1 MLETSHLR
9 CFVIVAEEL
18 HFGRAAARL
27 NMTQPP
33 LSRQIQL
40 LERALKCELFLRNSR
55 SVQLTHAGANFLPEA
70 QRILRL
76 MEQASVATQA
86 VAGGRRGTARCGFTA
101 AAAYEFLPNLIRT
114 LKERVPEARLALRE
128 MVSGAQLAALD
139 SGEIDI
145 GLTRGPVDI
154 KIYHQ
159 RAVWRE
165 RLVVALPKGH
175 SLASRRTIAWRDLH
189 AQDFLM
195 YESREGR
202 YFHTLISSRLALED
216 IHPTVVQQLSQI
228 HSILSLVRAGVG
240 IAVVPASAMIMNFSD
255 VEFREFGDRNV
266 LTAELL
272 AVWHHENRN
281 PLVPT
286 IAEIALASGN
296 VGD

>member
-9 CFVIVAEEL
+9 CFVAVAEEL
-18 HFGRAAARL
+18 HFGRAASRL

-40 LERALKCELFLRNSR
+40 LEHALKCDLFLRNSR

-76 MEQASVATQA
+76 IEQASRTTLD

-101 AAAYEFLPNLIRT
+101 AAAYEFLPNLIRM
-114 LKERVPEARLALRE
+114 LKERAPEARLSLRE

-139 SGEIDI
+139 GGEIDI
-145 GLTRGPVDI
+145 SLTRGPVDT
-154 KIYHQ
+154 KIYNQ

-175 SLASRRTIAWRDLH
+175 PLASRRTIAWRDLNR
-189 AQDFLM
+189 QDLLM

-202 YFHTLISSRLALED
+202 YFHTLISSRMALED

-240 IAVVPASAMIMNFSD
+240 IAVVPASAMIMAFSD

-266 LTAELL
+266 VTAELL
-272 AVWHHENRN
+272 VVWHAENRN

-286 IAEIALASGN
+286 IADVALACGN
-296 VGD
+296 VSD